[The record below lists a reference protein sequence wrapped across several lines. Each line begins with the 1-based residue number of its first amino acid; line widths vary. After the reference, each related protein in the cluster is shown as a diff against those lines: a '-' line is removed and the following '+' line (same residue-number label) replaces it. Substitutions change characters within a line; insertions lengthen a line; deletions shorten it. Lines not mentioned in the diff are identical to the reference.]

1 MARHSLLPDRVSQFN
16 ALARIEAIDFR
27 CPEAVALREW
37 SLCGAGAMTPGA
49 SAAKRKTGGG
59 IAPVKKVAKA
69 RDPIDA
75 EVGHRIRIH
84 RNARGM
90 SQTALGEKLGV
101 TFQQVQKY
109 ERGVNRVGAGRLTR
123 IAGILAIPVGALLGV
138 EAERPKTQSSSAGSN
153 VLECLSMAG
162 AVRLVQA
169 YAQLATPALRSTIV
183 NLVEQVAHAKTEQ

>member
-1 MARHSLLPDRVSQFN
+1 
-16 ALARIEAIDFR
+16 
-27 CPEAVALREW
+27 
-37 SLCGAGAMTPGA
+37 MT
-49 SAAKRKTGGG
+49 
-59 IAPVKKVAKA
+59 KKVKA

-90 SQTALGEKLGV
+90 SQTALGDELGV

-109 ERGVNRVGAGRLTR
+109 EKGVNRVGAGRLTR

-138 EAERPKTQSSSAGSN
+138 DTDGPKTQSSSAGSN
-153 VLECLSMAG
+153 VLECLSMPG

-169 YAQLATPALRSTIV
+169 YAQLPTPALRSAIV
-183 NLVEQVAHAKTEQ
+183 DLVEQVAHAKTEQ